1 MLILVTLVP
10 VVLIVAWIATEY
22 RGKTLSRLL
31 LGTAALISLA
41 IAAFMWGSFAEA
53 FSRVRF
59 PVPHDA
65 PGNDDPVDVT
75 VEVGY
80 TGADSRSIAISITN
94 NGDEAIELL
103 ECNLPWQHWHSIELF
118 LVKSDDAMSAIEA
131 GVAPIDDPVA
141 AIVRIAPGEVV
152 RGEIA
157 LNRMY
162 PTLDKDLASSRVD
175 VFYAFDVRPIGNLSP
190 RRFGGWFSI
199 PRIGRGNPDGEKA
212 ATDSH

>member
-1 MLILVTLVP
+1 MLILVTLMP
-10 VVLIVAWIATEY
+10 VALIVAWIATEY

-53 FSRVRF
+53 FSSVRF

-65 PGNDDPVDVT
+65 PDNDDPFDVA

-80 TGADSRSIAISITN
+80 AGGASRSIAISITN

-118 LVKSDDAMSAIEA
+118 LFKSDDAMSAIEA
-131 GVAPIDDPVA
+131 GVPPIDDPVA
-141 AIVRIAPGEVV
+141 AMVRIAPGEVV

-157 LNRMY
+157 VHRMY
-162 PTLDKDLASSRVD
+162 PTLDEVLASSRVD
-175 VFYAFDVRPIGNLSP
+175 VFYAFDVRPIGNASP
-190 RRFGGWFSI
+190 RRFGGWFNI
-199 PRIGRGNPDGEKA
+199 PRIGRGNPDGEKVP
-212 ATDSH
+212 TDSN